1 MKKRYKKNDQQIPV
15 WDIGFIELLKCF
27 SSMCYNKNNE
37 VLHLIAWAKTQPDF
51 HSKPVEH
58 NKEPIRFSLFVKS
71 FRDVRG
77 QRPSEN
83 YSSERRWYTSSAGD
97 RRFMLYNIF

>member
-1 MKKRYKKNDQQIPV
+1 
-15 WDIGFIELLKCF
+15 
-27 SSMCYNKNNE
+27 MCYNKNNE
-37 VLHLIAWAKTQPDF
+37 VLHLIGWAKTQPDF

-58 NKEPIRFSLFVKS
+58 KKEPIRFSLFVKS

-83 YSSERRWYTSSAGD
+83 YSSERRCVPSSQTLEGKWCITVAF
-97 RRFMLYNIF
+97 RKLLVQAQVCTIKPQVISE